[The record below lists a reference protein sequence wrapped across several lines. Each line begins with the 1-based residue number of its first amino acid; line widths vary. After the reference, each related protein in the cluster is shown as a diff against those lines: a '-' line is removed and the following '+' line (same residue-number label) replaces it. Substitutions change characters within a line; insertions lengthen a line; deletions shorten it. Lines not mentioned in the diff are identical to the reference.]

1 MICEKCGNEM
11 IVAVRNGIETEYC
24 FECYQQ
30 KQIEI
35 ASIISPKPENPQFPK
50 RELPIVRIKSKP
62 WTPAPVAKAIG
73 GSPSVINDP
82 NSGGMFDPT
91 AEKSL
96 GRYHYGDRYYSK
108 RVSDV
113 DKSACKNNPLYY
125 QIPAGEIA
133 ELPEHKPVDGV
144 NYGLELLE
152 ESFSF
157 LDADGIQR
165 YNTKWTFRLNKSERV
180 ERYGGE

>member
-11 IVAVRNGIETEYC
+11 VVAVRNGVEFEYC

-35 ASIISPKPENPQFPK
+35 ASIISPKIENPKFPK

-62 WTPAPVAKAIG
+62 WTPAPIARSAD
-73 GSPSVINDP
+73 GSPSIYNDP
-82 NSGGMFDPT
+82 MSGGAFNPD

-96 GRYHYGDRYYSK
+96 GRYHYGNRYYSK

-113 DKSACKNNPLYY
+113 DKSASKNNPLYY
-125 QIPAGEIA
+125 QIPAGELA
-133 ELPEHKPVDGV
+133 ELPEHNPVEGV
-144 NYGLELLE
+144 DYGLELLRA
-152 ESFSF
+152 SFKYV
-157 LDADGIQR
+157 DEDGNQQ
-165 YNTKWTFRLNKSERV
+165 YNTKWSVRKLKYDEV
-180 ERYGGE
+180 